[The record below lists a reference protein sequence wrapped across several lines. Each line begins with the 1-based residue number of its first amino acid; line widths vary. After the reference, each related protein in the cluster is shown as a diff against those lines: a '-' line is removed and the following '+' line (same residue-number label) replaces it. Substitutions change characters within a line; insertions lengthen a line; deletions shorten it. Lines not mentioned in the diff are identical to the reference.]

1 MNKTHKLEDEEKF
14 VVFKKGIKM
23 EKKYLG
29 YNEKQYKIF
38 KRYSWTVLLAFSIL
52 YCFLYCGR
60 QNLSYAMP
68 AMMSEEGWTALQLG
82 VLSSVQFWA
91 YAFGHL
97 VNGRLGEIVGVNKL
111 IVIGM
116 VLSAAMNMLIGFQS
130 SLILITIFWAINGY
144 VQSMLWSPGMALIA
158 NWWPSSKRG
167 FATGFANAFSG
178 LGSVVTAFAV
188 SFSYALF
195 PNMGWRG
202 AFVGS
207 AVVMLVVV
215 AIYPI
220 FAKEKPSKV
229 GLPEYID
236 PNVVRES
243 NDNELQKIIEE
254 KGKLYPYIHLLKQ
267 WRFDLWMIIIACS
280 SIARYGLLTWIPTYY
295 VEVFQADIET
305 GIVGTVICPLGMAAG
320 ALVIPWLSDHM
331 WSQNRLPWVVI
342 SSIGSALTV
351 LGFMNAEPG
360 FMASTLL
367 FFAGFFIYGI
377 NSLVWAF
384 ATDIGGRIF
393 GGTATGILDCAA
405 YIGASV
411 QAIYFGNVLTNSGN
425 WTLVFACI
433 VGVLVVMIVAALLA
447 GKGSKTKSE

>member
-1 MNKTHKLEDEEKF
+1 
-14 VVFKKGIKM
+14 M
-23 EKKYLG
+23 EQKKYLG
-29 YNEKQYKIF
+29 YSEEQYKVF
-38 KRYSWTVLLAFSIL
+38 RRHSWIVLLAFSIL

-130 SLILITIFWAINGY
+130 SLILIIVFWAINGY

-188 SFSYALF
+188 SFSYVLF

-202 AFVGS
+202 AFVGA
-207 AVVMLVVV
+207 AVVMLAVV

-305 GIVGTVICPLGMAAG
+305 GIIGTVICPLGMAAG

-342 SSIGSALTV
+342 SSVGSALTV

-360 FMASTLL
+360 FVASTLL

-433 VGVLVVMIVAALLA
+433 VGVLVVMIIAALLA
-447 GKGSKTKSE
+447 GKGTKIKSR

>member
-1 MNKTHKLEDEEKF
+1 
-14 VVFKKGIKM
+14 M
-23 EKKYLG
+23 EKKEHLG
-29 YNEKQYKIF
+29 YTREQYKIF
-38 KRYSWTVLLAFSIL
+38 KKNAWIVLLAFSIL

-68 AMMSEEGWTALQLG
+68 AMMQEEGWTALQLG
-82 VLSSVQFWA
+82 VLSSVQFWT

-97 VNGRLGEIVGVNKL
+97 VNGRLGEIIGVNKL

-116 VLSAAMNMLIGFQS
+116 VLSAAMNMLIGFQA
-130 SLILITIFWAINGY
+130 SLLFIIILWAVNGY
-144 VQSMLWSPGMALIA
+144 VQSMLWSPGMALLA

-178 LGSVVTAFAV
+178 LGSVVTAFVV
-188 SFSYALF
+188 SLSYMVF
-195 PNMGWRG
+195 PRMGWRG

-207 AVVMLVVV
+207 AIVMLLVV
-215 AIYPI
+215 AVYPF
-220 FAKEKPSKV
+220 FAKEKPSKI

-236 PNVVRES
+236 PNQVIET
-243 NDNELQKIIEE
+243 NDNELRLIIEK

-267 WRFDLWMIIIACS
+267 WRFDVWMVIIACS

-295 VEVFQADIET
+295 AEVFQADIET
-305 GIVGTVICPLGMAAG
+305 GIIGSVICPLGMAAG
-320 ALVIPWLSDHM
+320 ALVIPWLSDRM

-342 SSIGSALTV
+342 SSIGAALTV
-351 LGFMNAEPG
+351 FGFMNAEPG
-360 FMASTLL
+360 LIASFLL

-377 NSLVWAF
+377 NSLVWTF
-384 ATDIGGRIF
+384 ATDIGGRTF

-411 QAIYFGNVLTNSGN
+411 QAIFFGSVLTNSGN
-425 WTLVFACI
+425 WNLVFACI
-433 VGVLVVMIVAALLA
+433 VGVLVVMIIAALVA
-447 GKGSKTKSE
+447 GKGNKNK

>member
-1 MNKTHKLEDEEKF
+1 METKEHLGYTREQYRI
-14 VVFKKGIKM
+14 FKKNAWI
-23 EKKYLG
+23 
-29 YNEKQYKIF
+29 
-38 KRYSWTVLLAFSIL
+38 VLLAFSIL

-68 AMMSEEGWTALQLG
+68 AMMKEEGWTALQLG
-82 VLSSVQFWA
+82 VLSSVQFWT

-116 VLSAAMNMLIGFQS
+116 ILSATMNMLIGFQA
-130 SLILITIFWAINGY
+130 SLLFIIILWAVNGY
-144 VQSMLWSPGMALIA
+144 VQSMLWSPGMALLA

-188 SFSYALF
+188 SLSYVIF

-207 AVVMLVVV
+207 AIVMLLVV
-215 AIYPI
+215 AVYPF
-220 FAKEKPSKV
+220 FAKEKPSKI

-236 PNVVRES
+236 PNQVIET
-243 NDNELQKIIEE
+243 NDNELKLIIEK

-267 WRFDLWMIIIACS
+267 WRFDVWMVIIACS

-295 VEVFQADIET
+295 AEVFQADIET
-305 GIVGTVICPLGMAAG
+305 GIIGSVICPLGMAAG
-320 ALVIPWLSDHM
+320 ALVIPWLSDRM
-331 WSQNRLPWVVI
+331 WSQNRLPWVII
-342 SSIGSALTV
+342 SSVGAALTV
-351 LGFMNAEPG
+351 FGFMNATPG
-360 FMASTLL
+360 IIASALL

-377 NSLVWAF
+377 NSLVWTF
-384 ATDIGGRIF
+384 ATDIGGRTF

-411 QAIYFGNVLTNSGN
+411 QAIFFGSVLTNSGN
-425 WTLVFACI
+425 WSLVFACI
-433 VGVLVVMIVAALLA
+433 IGVLVVMIVAALFA
-447 GKGSKTKSE
+447 GKSNKNK

>member
-1 MNKTHKLEDEEKF
+1 MIT
-14 VVFKKGIKM
+14 M
-23 EKKYLG
+23 EKKEHLG
-29 YNEKQYKIF
+29 YTREQYKIF
-38 KRYSWTVLLAFSIL
+38 KKNAWIVLLAFSIL

-68 AMMSEEGWTALQLG
+68 AMMQEEGWTALQLG
-82 VLSSVQFWA
+82 VLSSVQFWT

-97 VNGRLGEIVGVNKL
+97 VNGRLGEIIGVNKL

-116 VLSAAMNMLIGFQS
+116 VLSAAMNMLIGFQA
-130 SLILITIFWAINGY
+130 SLLFIIILWAVNGY
-144 VQSMLWSPGMALIA
+144 VQSMLWSPGMALLA

-178 LGSVVTAFAV
+178 LGSVVTAFVV
-188 SFSYALF
+188 SLSYMVF
-195 PNMGWRG
+195 PKMGWRG

-207 AVVMLVVV
+207 AIVMLLVV
-215 AIYPI
+215 AVYPF
-220 FAKEKPSKV
+220 FAKEKPSKI

-236 PNVVRES
+236 PNQVIET
-243 NDNELQKIIEE
+243 NDNELRLIIEK

-267 WRFDLWMIIIACS
+267 WRFDVWMVIIACS

-295 VEVFQADIET
+295 TEVFQADIET
-305 GIVGTVICPLGMAAG
+305 GIIGSVICPLGMAAG
-320 ALVIPWLSDHM
+320 ALVIPWLSDRM

-342 SSIGSALTV
+342 SSIGAALTV
-351 LGFMNAEPG
+351 FGFMNAEPG
-360 FMASTLL
+360 MIASFLL

-377 NSLVWAF
+377 NSLVWTF
-384 ATDIGGRIF
+384 ATDIGGRTF

-411 QAIYFGNVLTNSGN
+411 QAIFFGSVLTNSGN
-425 WTLVFACI
+425 WNLVFACI
-433 VGVLVVMIVAALLA
+433 VGVLVVMIVAALVA
-447 GKGSKTKSE
+447 GKGNKNK

>member
-1 MNKTHKLEDEEKF
+1 MGTKEH
-14 VVFKKGIKM
+14 
-23 EKKYLG
+23 LG
-29 YNEKQYKIF
+29 YTKEQYKIF
-38 KRYSWTVLLAFSIL
+38 RKNAWIVLLAFSIL

-68 AMMSEEGWTALQLG
+68 AMMQEEGWTALQLG

-97 VNGRLGEIVGVNKL
+97 VNGRLGEIVGVNRL
-111 IVIGM
+111 IVVGM
-116 VLSAAMNMLIGFQS
+116 VLSAMMNMLIGFQA
-130 SLILITIFWAINGY
+130 SLIMITIFWAVNGY

-188 SFSYALF
+188 SLSYMMF
-195 PNMGWRG
+195 PRMGWRG

-207 AVVMLVVV
+207 AVVMLLVV
-215 AIYPI
+215 AIYPF
-220 FAKEKPSKV
+220 FAKEKPTKI
-229 GLPEYID
+229 GLPEYVD
-236 PNVVRES
+236 PNSVRET
-243 NDNELQKIIEE
+243 NDNELQLIIEK

-267 WRFDLWMIIIACS
+267 WRFDIWMIIIACS

-295 VEVFQADIET
+295 AEVFQADIET
-305 GIVGTVICPLGMAAG
+305 GIIGSVICPLGMAAG
-320 ALVIPWLSDHM
+320 ALVIPWLSDRM
-331 WSQNRLPWVVI
+331 WSQNRLPWVII
-342 SSIGSALTV
+342 SSTGAAITV
-351 LGFMNAEPG
+351 FGFMNAEPG
-360 FMASTLL
+360 MVASLLL

-393 GGTATGILDCAA
+393 AGTATGILDCAA

-411 QAIYFGNVLTNSGN
+411 QAIFFGSVLTKSGN
-425 WTLVFACI
+425 WNLVFACI
-433 VGVLVVMIVAALLA
+433 VGVLVVMIIAALFA
-447 GKGSKTKSE
+447 GKGSKNKQ